1 MRIAVCQYDIKWED
15 KEANKKKIEE
25 LIDKCGRKS
34 EIDWLIFS
42 EMTLSGFTMNK
53 EASTLSEDD
62 LKFFSELAKKHSVN
76 ISFGGVENGYN
87 NMVTINRKGARINAY
102 SKIHLYS
109 FGGEDK
115 HYKAGAEQS
124 IFELEGFRIMSSVCF
139 DLRFPYLFWNMA
151 DKADIFVN
159 MAAWPMKRAEHW
171 MTLLKARAI
180 ENQCCMVGVNRI
192 GFEGKIEF
200 SGNSMAFDSM
210 GNVIVDAESKE
221 GVFIAQTP
229 FAMENIEKVRSR
241 FPFIKDRKSINSG
254 DM

>member
-1 MRIAVCQYDIKWED
+1 MKVAVCQYDIKWED
-15 KEANKKKIEE
+15 KDFNKKKIED
-25 LIDKCGRKS
+25 LLNKCGKKA

-53 EASTLSEDD
+53 EASTLNEGD
-62 LKFFSELAKKHSVN
+62 LKFFSELAKKHSIN
-76 ISFGGVENGYN
+76 ISFGGVENEYN
-87 NMVTINRKGARINAY
+87 NIITLDRKGERINTY

-109 FGGEDK
+109 FGEEDK

-124 IFELEGFRIMSSVCF
+124 IFELEGFRIMPSICF

-151 DKADIFVN
+151 EKADIFVN
-159 MAAWPMKRAEHW
+159 IAAWPMKRAEHW

-210 GNVIVDAESKE
+210 GLTVVDAKNEE
-221 GVFIAQTP
+221 GVFVAENP
-229 FAMENIEKVRSR
+229 FKIENIQKIRSR
-241 FPFIKDRKSINSG
+241 FPFLKERKGVQYN
-254 DM
+254 